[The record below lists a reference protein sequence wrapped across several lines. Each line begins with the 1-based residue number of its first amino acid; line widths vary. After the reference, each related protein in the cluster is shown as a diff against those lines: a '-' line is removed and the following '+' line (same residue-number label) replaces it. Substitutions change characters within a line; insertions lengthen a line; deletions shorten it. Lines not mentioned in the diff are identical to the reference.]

1 VENAYVI
8 SRRQEKVAS
17 FIRHEIAEMILREL
31 NDPRLTGLVSVT
43 RVKVSS
49 DLSSADVFITSMG
62 TPGQQNAAL
71 LALQSASGIMRTK
84 LTHTMNL
91 RVAPF
96 LKFHIDEALKK
107 EIAVLELIR
116 KANEEREAVGGQPA
130 AEERVEERIE
140 EPVEERIE
148 ESRGEGPGKP
158 QE

>member
-1 VENAYVI
+1 LENKSVI

-17 FIRHEIAEMILREL
+17 FIRHEIADMILREL

-71 LALQSASGIMRTK
+71 EALLSASGMMRTR
-84 LTHTMNL
+84 LTKAMNL

-116 KANEEREAVGGQPA
+116 KANEERQAAGEQPA
-130 AEERVEERIE
+130 PTEQ
-140 EPVEERIE
+140 EPGDE
-148 ESRGEGPGKP
+148 PGKP
-158 QE
+158 KE

>member
-1 VENAYVI
+1 VI

-71 LALQSASGIMRTK
+71 QALQSASGIMRTN

-116 KANEEREAVGGQPA
+116 KANEEREAVGGQSA
-130 AEERVEERIE
+130 AE
-140 EPVEERIE
+140 EPVEERVE

>member
-1 VENAYVI
+1 VI

-62 TPGQQNAAL
+62 SIGQQNAAL
-71 LALQSASGIMRTK
+71 QALQNAAGIMRTR
-84 LTHTMNL
+84 LTHTMNT

-116 KANEEREAVGGQPA
+116 KANEEREAVGEQPA
-130 AEERVEERIE
+130 PEERTEERT
-140 EPVEERIE
+140 EERNQE
-148 ESRGEGPGKP
+148 PGKP